1 ARCLSKEPD
10 ERPASARKLLNA
22 LDMFSTA
29 SGEIRTMEHK
39 VPRVERMTPTAVLAT
54 KTPTEEVPGTIE
66 PIAVSAT
73 PAREQPPYV
82 DEPAEAAQPEFGEVG
97 YVPPK
102 KDRTK
107 LVVGGLVILV
117 PVAVGAFLL
126 S

>member
-1 ARCLSKEPD
+1 
-10 ERPASARKLLNA
+10 
-22 LDMFSTA
+22 
-29 SGEIRTMEHK
+29 
-39 VPRVERMTPTAVLAT
+39 VERTTPTAVLAT
-54 KTPTEEVPGTIE
+54 KTPTEEVPGTTE

-82 DEPAEAAQPEFGEVG
+82 EEPAEATQPEFGEVG

-107 LVVGGLVILV
+107 LVVGGLVILI

-126 S
+126 SQRGGSGPSNVAAPPAIAAGVVGD